1 MLAGWCQFGFCC
13 LSYKQTLLIV
23 FKIINIS
30 EPLICFVCDIGSMAL
45 RTEKEYESSYNKYN
59 DNFIGQRNSKWQ
71 FCKNWNAWFDFD
83 YGFTVAKEF
92 ICLTLQEYIFEIYSL
107 KIINA

>member
-71 FCKNWNAWFDFD
+71 FNRF
-83 YGFTVAKEF
+83 V
-92 ICLTLQEYIFEIYSL
+92 
-107 KIINA
+107 KIEMHDLILITALR